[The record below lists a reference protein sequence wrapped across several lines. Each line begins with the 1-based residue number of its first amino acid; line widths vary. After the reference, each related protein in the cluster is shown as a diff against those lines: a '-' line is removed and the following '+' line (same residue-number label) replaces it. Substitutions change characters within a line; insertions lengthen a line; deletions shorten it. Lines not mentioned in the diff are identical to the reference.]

1 MLNNRAQSLV
11 IFILILPVLI
21 LFTTYVFD
29 IVSINY
35 EKNKMKNLTSMIEED
50 NNLILEEDIEK
61 LVYKNDK
68 SINVNIVNYE
78 NEMDI
83 ELYKKV
89 KGIFGVIIGKD
100 YYEIKMSVKKIKEGW

>member
-50 NNLILEEDIEK
+50 NNLILDDIEK

-100 YYEIKMSVKKIKEGW
+100 YYEIKMSVKKIKEG